1 MFLFTSTFILKP
13 PDHCGFRPG
22 GEEVR
27 GHLVPVS
34 TGLWSV
40 PAASPCGSTP
50 ELRFKNRADD
60 LDRAGRRWGGNR
72 VGCHGDKDKSQIRFK
87 LVFIGFDS
95 QWLMDQFEVT
105 TQSSASTQLQ
115 QHNTEQPA
123 LCGAGLD
130 LEADGG
136 GGGGGSASY

>member
-1 MFLFTSTFILKP
+1 MIWTGP
-13 PDHCGFRPG
+13 VG
-22 GEEVR
+22 G
-27 GHLVPVS
+27 G
-34 TGLWSV
+34 G
-40 PAASPCGSTP
+40 
-50 ELRFKNRADD
+50 
-60 LDRAGRRWGGNR
+60 GGNR

-95 QWLMDQFEVT
+95 QWLMNQFEVT

-123 LCGAGLD
+123 LCGAWLD

-136 GGGGGSASY
+136 GGGGGGSATY

>member
-1 MFLFTSTFILKP
+1 MFLFTSTFILKS

-34 TGLWSV
+34 TGLSV

-60 LDRAGRRWGGNR
+60 LDRGAGGNR

-123 LCGAGLD
+123 LSGAWLD

-136 GGGGGSASY
+136 GGSASY

>member
-1 MFLFTSTFILKP
+1 M
-13 PDHCGFRPG
+13 
-22 GEEVR
+22 
-27 GHLVPVS
+27 
-34 TGLWSV
+34 

-136 GGGGGSASY
+136 GGSASY